1 MLRLRHQ
8 QAPGCGPCAGL
19 AETEEIMVMC
29 SPSRIGVRN
38 LCALCVLLAGVS
50 WSGSTAHADILYLGD
65 TYADVSTVL
74 VFDTEGGAAMPTTL
88 VSSQPGYMRD
98 ISVDSVNGRIYWSCD
113 TTIPSGGYIR
123 SADLSGANV
132 QTINLPQDHYAME
145 VDGVGGN
152 LYYGGFFD
160 DGSGLKRS
168 LVRMGLDG
176 SSPTSVGTTPSS
188 SVYGIDVDPSA
199 GKVYWN
205 FDAGGAGDNAGIHQ
219 SDLNGANTVDIVTG
233 QPYVQDVDVDAAR
246 GLVYWITIY
255 SIWRAPIDG
264 SSPPEEILSGMRPVT
279 MALSP
284 DGNTVYFGNGNYTS
298 SVYKMD
304 ADGSNLTY
312 VTYVYKPVAIDVV
325 PEPATL
331 TMAAIGALALL
342 KRRRPMAR
350 A

>member
-1 MLRLRHQ
+1 MRSL
-8 QAPGCGPCAGL
+8 
-19 AETEEIMVMC
+19 
-29 SPSRIGVRN
+29 SRIRARYVR
-38 LCALCVLLAGVS
+38 ALCVLLVGLLWLSVPAY
-50 WSGSTAHADILYLGD
+50 ADVLYLGD

-74 VFDTEGGAAMPTTL
+74 TFDTEGTAAMPTAL

-123 SADLSGANV
+123 SADLSGANI
-132 QTINLPQDHYAME
+132 QTISLPENHYSMK
-145 VDGVGGN
+145 VDGGSGN
-152 LYYGGFFD
+152 LYYGGFFN
-160 DGSGLKRS
+160 DGSGLTRS

-176 SSPTSVGTTPSS
+176 SSPQSVGTTPAS

-205 FDAGGAGDNAGIHQ
+205 FDASGGADDAGIHQ

-264 SSPPEEILSGMRPVT
+264 SSPPQEILSGMYPLT

-298 SVYKMD
+298 AVYKMN

-312 VTYVYKPVAIDVV
+312 VTSVYKPVAIDVV

-331 TMAAIGALALL
+331 VMAAIGALSLL